1 MPFVVFLYRR
11 FCLVVSA
18 SVTNVFE
25 TQFVRFFASIFLI
38 SKCVPMQ
45 FGTLS
50 DYGVRD
56 YILVTE
62 FSSAL
67 FFYLIIYPL
76 SMVGHIHVN
85 ICLGLKK
92 EID

>member
-1 MPFVVFLYRR
+1 
-11 FCLVVSA
+11 
-18 SVTNVFE
+18 
-25 TQFVRFFASIFLI
+25 
-38 SKCVPMQ
+38 MQ

-56 YILVTE
+56 CILVTE
-62 FSSAL
+62 FSSAM

-92 EID
+92 AENP